1 MHFVFFGML
10 KAGFDFIQEMEILEE
25 KEKQKRFEEMEIKAI
40 ERACKKTT
48 RFLYADG
55 SVNVEAARQY
65 LKLMEKENRRKV
77 QTISFEV
84 IK

>member
-1 MHFVFFGML
+1 ML

-25 KEKQKRFEEMEIKAI
+25 REKQKRFEEMETKAI

-48 RFLYADG
+48 RFLYSDG
-55 SVNVEAARQY
+55 SVNIEAARKY
-65 LKLMEKENRRKV
+65 LKLREKEERRKV
-77 QTISFEV
+77 ETVSFEV